1 MCGILGIASTNKG
14 SFGSLVKEM
23 LPVIA
28 HRGPDEQSSIEFD
41 RAALGHL
48 RLSIVDLVSG
58 QQPMKSTISSKY
70 IVFNGE
76 IYGYKDLYSSLNNYS
91 FATNSDTEVILA
103 LYEQYGKS
111 FLQKLPG
118 MFSFAIWDDEKKS
131 LFAARDRFG
140 EKPFFY
146 TVTPNG
152 EIVFA
157 SEIKAILASKLVK
170 PVLDFDS
177 VAHYLKYLYV
187 HPHKTIYKNIY
198 TLPPAHSLSFESG
211 KIEVN
216 RYWQIPKNH
225 FTGSYNDAVA
235 QFKYLLDESVKKQ
248 LVADVPVGAFLSGGL
263 DSSTIVALASKYNSK
278 METFSFGFDEAKS
291 ELPYARQIA
300 KKYGTVHNEIFETD
314 LDFASLILQMGEIYD
329 EPFSDSSN
337 IPTFLISKFAS
348 KLKVVL
354 TGDGA
359 DELLAGYD
367 FWYNP
372 VYEFRNRKPKI
383 SGIRKLLQGAGFLK
397 DNSCS
402 VKKFYEDKKGAFTD
416 NELSLILKKK
426 ISAPL
431 YYNSIEVEDQKSLN
445 TALNMD
451 LQNYM
456 PGDILVKTDRASMAN
471 SLELR
476 APFLDIDFASFCIS
490 LPENF
495 KMQHGKSKYIL
506 RDAFQGLWT
515 EDIINRPKQ
524 GFGAPV
530 KQWLAIPSVIELKKE
545 YLDDPLKKIFTD
557 IISFENSRTMV
568 ENDNYQTWSLLVL
581 SIWAEK
587 NRYHI

>member
-23 LPVIA
+23 LPVISY
-28 HRGPDEQSSIEFD
+28 RGPDEQSSIEFD

-58 QQPMKSTISSKY
+58 QQPMKSTISPKY

-76 IYGYKDLYSSLNNYS
+76 IYGYKDLYSSLSNYS

-140 EKPFFY
+140 EKPFYY
-146 TVTPNG
+146 TVTSNG
-152 EIVFA
+152 ELVFA
-157 SEIKAILASKLVK
+157 SEIKAILASKLVE

-187 HPHKTIYKNIY
+187 HPHKTIYKNIF

-211 KIEVN
+211 KIDIN
-216 RYWQIPKNH
+216 RYWQIPKND
-225 FTGSYNDAVA
+225 FTGSYKDAVEE
-235 QFKYLLDESVKKQ
+235 FKYLLDKSVKKQ

-278 METFSFGFDEAKS
+278 METFSFGFDEGES

-300 KKYGTVHNEIFETD
+300 KKYGTVHNEILETD

-372 VYEFRNRKPKI
+372 VYEFRNHKPKI
-383 SGIRKLLQGAGFLK
+383 SGIRKLLQGAGLLK

-402 VKKFYEDKKGAFTD
+402 VKKFYENKKGAFTD
-416 NELSLILKKK
+416 TELSSILKKK
-426 ISAPL
+426 ISVPL
-431 YYNSIEVEDQKSLN
+431 YYNSIEVEDQQSLN

-495 KMQHGKSKYIL
+495 KMQQGKSKYIL

-530 KQWLAIPSVIELKKE
+530 KQWLGIPSVIALKKE

-557 IISFENSRTMV
+557 IISFENSRAMV
-568 ENDNYQTWSLLVL
+568 EKDNYQTWSLLVL